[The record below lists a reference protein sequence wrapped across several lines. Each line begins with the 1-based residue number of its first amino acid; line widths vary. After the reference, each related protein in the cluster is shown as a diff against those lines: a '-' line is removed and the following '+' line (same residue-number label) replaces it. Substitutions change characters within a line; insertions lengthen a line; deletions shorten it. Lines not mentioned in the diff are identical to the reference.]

1 MDDEHYDEM
10 LQEMT
15 LALREIY
22 ENETE
27 RSLGEHEASALN
39 DTLDAFFGTK
49 RE

>member
-1 MDDEHYDEM
+1 MDNEQYDEM
-10 LQEMT
+10 LQDMT

-22 ENETE
+22 ENATDKA
-27 RSLGEHEASALN
+27 LGEHEAASLN